1 MRIQNW
7 VKPGLDGSG
16 SQKSYRTYINRKQNM
31 AAVKDYSVE
40 EKLASL
46 VRLQKIDSKLDEI
59 KILKGELP
67 MEVSDLEDEIQGL
80 TSRKNRIE
88 EEING
93 ITEFIEQ
100 KKHAI
105 KDAEALVKKYEKQSE
120 AVKNSREFEA
130 INKEIEMQQL
140 EGKLAE
146 KHIRDANE
154 ELADKVK
161 ALETVKKQIAN
172 KEGILS
178 HKKGEL
184 DKIIAETEK
193 EEKHYGKLSDDA
205 RKGMDERLLYSYDR
219 IRKSYRNGLA
229 VVPVVRDACGGCYNS
244 IPPQKQSEIRQRKKV
259 MICENCGRIL
269 VDDELNNSTEVK

>member
-1 MRIQNW
+1 M
-7 VKPGLDGSG
+7 P
-16 SQKSYRTYINRKQNM
+16 
-31 AAVKDYSVE
+31 AVKEYSVE

-46 VRLQKIDSKLDEI
+46 VKLQKVDSKLDQI
-59 KILKGELP
+59 QILKGELP

-93 ITEFIEQ
+93 ITDFIEQ
-100 KKHAI
+100 KKNAI
-105 KDAEALVKKYEKQSE
+105 KDAGELVKKYEKQSE

-130 INKEIEMQQL
+130 INKEMEMQQL

-154 ELADKVK
+154 ELSEK
-161 ALETVKKQIAN
+161 AKNLEFANKQIAN
-172 KEGILS
+172 KESVLNN
-178 HKKGEL
+178 KKGDLE
-184 DKIIAETEK
+184 KIIAETEK
-193 EEKHYGKLSDDA
+193 EEGHFNDLAADA

-229 VVPVVRDACGGCYNS
+229 VVPVDRDACGGCYNA
-244 IPPQKQSEIRQRKKV
+244 IPPQKQSEIKQRKKV
-259 MICENCGRIL
+259 MVCENCGRIL
-269 VDDELNNSTEVK
+269 VDDELNDVVEVQ